1 MHRLVVVLGLLTL
14 GLVAAPRSL
23 PAQSNEQAVEAA
35 REAAQEWLALFGD
48 EKYEETWSEASSFF
62 KSKIGKEQWVMRI
75 KQTKTRR
82 PVLDSL
88 RSRSEVAARYTT
100 SLPNAPDGEYVVV
113 QYRATYADQ
122 EFIETMTL
130 TKEGEDWRVAGYVT
144 KPPGQ
149 Q

>member
-14 GLVAAPRSL
+14 GLFAVPHSL

-35 REAAQEWLALFGD
+35 REAAQEWLALFDG
-48 EKYEETWSEASSFF
+48 EQYEETWAEASSFF

-100 SLPNAPDGEYVVV
+100 SLPKAPDGEYVVV
-113 QYRATYADQ
+113 QYRATYADE

-130 TKEGEDWRVAGYVT
+130 KKEGGDWRVAGYVT